1 MRTGKESN
9 GELEVFLIKM
19 GKCRPLHT
27 HMAGGLSQSL
37 L

>member
-9 GELEVFLIKM
+9 GEMEVFLIKM

-27 HMAGGLSQSL
+27 HMAGGLSHSL